1 MKNKTARMKC
11 VLLAVLFALLLASDF
26 IRAQQASPPPQ
37 PAPAA
42 KKALEAAP
50 APAKAGQEVV
60 PGTRNPKERMGVYVF
75 MAWLWI
81 SIIVLVYIL
90 RAKVK
95 EADRLFDARY
105 FKDEKHNHSG

>member
-1 MKNKTARMKC
+1 MKRRTARMGC
-11 VLLAVLFALLLASDF
+11 VLLAVLFTLLFAPDF

>member
-1 MKNKTARMKC
+1 MKRRTARVGC

-26 IRAQQASPPPQ
+26 IRAQQASPAPQ

-50 APAKAGQEVV
+50 APSKAGQEII
-60 PGTRNPKERMGVYVF
+60 PGTRNPKERIGVYVF

-95 EADRLFDARY
+95 EADRLFDAGY